1 MTGFNSMI
9 ADTTLE
15 IALAAGIEQEEFGT
29 IKPKRIIS
37 PHIDSLEFE
46 VGLIFFNGKNRSRNT
61 N

>member
-1 MTGFNSMI
+1 MI